1 MYGVGVQ
8 IENSAFVV
16 QCADRAQAFTVG
28 GIRPHITVAPA
39 DPLSLCL

>member
-16 QCADRAQAFTVG
+16 QCADRAQAFTVAVFAL
-28 GIRPHITVAPA
+28 T
-39 DPLSLCL
+39 